1 MTQNAD
7 ERVIRC
13 FGGTDD
19 PLMMRY
25 HDEEWGVP
33 LHDDRKLL
41 EFLLLDGAQAGLS
54 WRTILHKR
62 EAYRAA
68 FDGFDATRIA
78 AYTDSDRQRLL
89 VNPGIVRNRRKI
101 DAFITNTQGF
111 LEVQAEFGTFDAYIW
126 GFTGHRTLRRPGV
139 LTWENTPDSLPRIR
153 RDGEGPE
160 EAGVQVR
167 GDGDLLRLHAG
178 CGNGQ

>member
-1 MTQNAD
+1 MTQFED
-7 ERVIRC
+7 ERAVRC
-13 FGGTDD
+13 FGGPGD

-33 LHDDRKLL
+33 VHDDCKLL

-78 AYTDSDRQRLL
+78 AYTDTDRQRLL
-89 VNPGIVRNRRKI
+89 ANDGIVRNRRKI
-101 DAFITNTQGF
+101 DAFITNTQCF
-111 LEVQAEFGTFDAYIW
+111 LGGADSVRNVRRIYLGL
-126 GFTGHRTLRRPGV
+126 HRS
-139 LTWENTPDSLPRIR
+139 PDSAQARRADVGETPRLGRPNQTRWR
-153 RDGEGPE
+153 RT
-160 EAGVQVR
+160 
-167 GDGDLLRLHAG
+167 
-178 CGNGQ
+178 

>member
-89 VNPGIVRNRRKI
+89 VNSGIVRNPPQDRR
-101 DAFITNTQGF
+101 FYHQHPVF
-111 LEVQAEFGTFDAYIW
+111 
-126 GFTGHRTLRRPGV
+126 PG
-139 LTWENTPDSLPRIR
+139 S
-153 RDGEGPE
+153 
-160 EAGVQVR
+160 AG
-167 GDGDLLRLHAG
+167 
-178 CGNGQ
+178 